1 MTAPEPRAEPM
12 GGVMERLPR
21 PLDPVEC
28 RVLGALLE
36 KEQTTPEYYPLT
48 VNALVAACN
57 QKTNREPVTELTEG
71 EVTAA
76 LERLRKNVLV
86 WSSEGARTERWRHAL
101 DRRWRLTPATKALVT
116 LLLLRGPQT
125 PGELRGRSERM
136 RRFATPAEVEAALA
150 ELAAGREPLARE
162 LPRAPGQKEN
172 RWTHVAGEEGRAGGR
187 GPAGED
193 GREGEGG
200 PAGGRGAAAP
210 TPAAAVR
217 VPGQPSSPA
226 PAPAATAATGD
237 LAARLDALEKRVAE
251 LERRLRGA

>member
-1 MTAPEPRAEPM
+1 MTSPEPAAEPM
-12 GGVMERLPR
+12 GGTMERLPR
-21 PLDPVEC
+21 RVDPVEC

-48 VNALVAACN
+48 INALVAACN
-57 QKTNREPVTELTEG
+57 QKTNREPVMELSAG

-101 DRRWRLTPATKALVT
+101 DRRWRLTPASKALIT

-136 RRFATPAEVEAALA
+136 HRFATPAEVEAALA
-150 ELAAGREPLARE
+150 ELAAGREPLVRE

-172 RWTHVAGEEGRAGGR
+172 RWTHLAGDDGAQAGE
-187 GPAGED
+187 
-193 GREGEGG
+193 
-200 PAGGRGAAAP
+200 
-210 TPAAAVR
+210 TAAVASPGAVR
-217 VPGQPSSPA
+217 APGPPPVPA
-226 PAPAATAATGD
+226 DDTI
-237 LAARLDALEKRVAE
+237 AARLDALEARVAE
-251 LERRLRGA
+251 LERRLLGGD

>member
-1 MTAPEPRAEPM
+1 MDPTTRRDSSGGVGPTEPM

-21 PLDPVEC
+21 RLDAVEC

-57 QKTNREPVTELTEG
+57 QRNNREPVMELSAG

-86 WSSEGARTERWRHAL
+86 WSSEGARSERWRHAL
-101 DRRWRLTPATKALVT
+101 DRRWRLTPATKSLVT

-136 RRFATPAEVEAALA
+136 HRFATPDVVEAALA

-172 RWTHVAGEEGRAGGR
+172 RWIHLAGEER
-187 GPAGED
+187 PAGE
-193 GREGEGG
+193 
-200 PAGGRGAAAP
+200 AGAAAATP
-210 TPAAAVR
+210 PAAAVR
-217 VPGQPSSPA
+217 VPGQPSPPA
-226 PAPAATAATGD
+226 PAPAAAAAAGG
-237 LAARLDALEKRVAE
+237 LAARLDALEARVAE
-251 LERRLRGA
+251 LERRLRGASL

>member
-1 MTAPEPRAEPM
+1 MTASNPAAEPM

-21 PLDPVEC
+21 PLDAVEC

-48 VNALVAACN
+48 VNALLAACN
-57 QKTNREPVTELTEG
+57 QKTNREPVMELSAG

-86 WSSEGARTERWRHAL
+86 WSSEGTRSDRWRHAL
-101 DRRWRLTPATKALVT
+101 DRRWRLAPATKAVVT

-125 PGELRGRSERM
+125 PGELRARSERLH
-136 RRFATPAEVEAALA
+136 RFASPHEVEAALG

-172 RWTHVAGEEGRAGGR
+172 RWTHLAGEE
-187 GPAGED
+187 
-193 GREGEGG
+193 
-200 PAGGRGAAAP
+200 
-210 TPAAAVR
+210 AAAV
-217 VPGQPSSPA
+217 
-226 PAPAATAATGD
+226 APAAGAHAPPPATGADD
-237 LAARLDALEKRVAE
+237 LAARLDALEARIDE
-251 LERRLRGA
+251 LERRLGG

>member
-1 MTAPEPRAEPM
+1 MTASEPATEPM

-21 PLDPVEC
+21 RLDAVEC

-57 QKTNREPVTELTEG
+57 QKTNREPVMELSEG

-86 WSSEGARTERWRHAL
+86 WSSEGARSDRWRHAL
-101 DRRWRLTPATKALVT
+101 DRRWRLTPATKAVVT

-125 PGELRGRSERM
+125 PGELRGRSERL
-136 RRFATPAEVEAALA
+136 RRFATPAEVETALA
-150 ELAAGREPLARE
+150 ELASGREPLARE

-172 RWTHVAGEEGRAGGR
+172 RWTHLAGEEA
-187 GPAGED
+187 
-193 GREGEGG
+193 
-200 PAGGRGAAAP
+200 GAAGTSRAAGATAAP
-210 TPAAAVR
+210 GAASTSFPTTPGAAPAAA
-217 VPGQPSSPA
+217 GPA
-226 PAPAATAATGD
+226 D
-237 LAARLDALEKRVAE
+237 LAARLEALEARVAE
-251 LERRLRGA
+251 LERRLGDEGG

>member
-1 MTAPEPRAEPM
+1 MTAIGEPRPDPM

-21 PLDPVEC
+21 RLDAVEC

-57 QKTNREPVTELTEG
+57 QKTNREPVMELGAG

-86 WSSEGARTERWRHAL
+86 WSSEGARSDRWRHAL
-101 DRRWRLTPATKALVT
+101 DRRWRLAPATKAVVT

-125 PGELRGRSERM
+125 PGELRARSERM
-136 RRFATPAEVEAALA
+136 HRFASPREVETALA
-150 ELAAGREPLARE
+150 ELATGREPLARE

-172 RWTHVAGEEGRAGGR
+172 RWTHLAGEETGAARA
-187 GPAGED
+187 A
-193 GREGEGG
+193 GG
-200 PAGGRGAAAP
+200 PAAPGTTGR
-210 TPAAAVR
+210 
-217 VPGQPSSPA
+217 SISPA
-226 PAPAATAATGD
+226 PGPAPATAGPAD
-237 LAARLDALEKRVAE
+237 LAARLDALEARVAE
-251 LERRLRGA
+251 LERRSGVGDS